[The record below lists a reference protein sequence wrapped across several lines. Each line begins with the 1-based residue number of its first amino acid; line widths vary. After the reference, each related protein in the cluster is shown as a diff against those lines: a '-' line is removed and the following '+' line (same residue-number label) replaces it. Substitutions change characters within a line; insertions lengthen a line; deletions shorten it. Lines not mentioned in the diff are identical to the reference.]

1 MKDNLLKAI
10 NAIDFDNVCENQEKT
25 LKKALVMI
33 RTKWENN
40 EAVNIK
46 YGCSSGSFSP
56 SWNWTGFNYSIIEP
70 KKTVPLDFSDAD
82 KLIGKAIIDKRDNS
96 KHLITNVY
104 EDNVYCGDIVYTYQE
119 LYNWCAFI
127 DGSPISKEVEE

>member
-1 MKDNLLKAI
+1 MKEKLLKAI
-10 NAIDFDNVCENQEKT
+10 NEIDFDNMCEDQKST
-25 LKKALVMI
+25 LEKALVML
-33 RTKWENN
+33 RTKWKNN
-40 EAVNIK
+40 KTVNVKDRGEII
-46 YGCSSGSFSP
+46 P
-56 SWNWTGFNYSIIEP
+56 IPVWNWGDCMYSIIEP
-70 KKTVPLDFSDAD
+70 KKTVPLNFTDAN

-127 DGSPISKEVEE
+127 DGSPISKEIE

>member
-1 MKDNLLKAI
+1 MKEKFIKAI
-10 NAIDFDNVCENQEKT
+10 NEIDFDNMCEDQKST
-25 LKKALVMI
+25 LEKALVML
-33 RTKWENN
+33 RVKYENN
-40 EAVNIK
+40 AALNVK
-46 YGCSSGSFSP
+46 YENVP
-56 SWNWTGFNYSIIEP
+56 TKYPTWSWNAIRYSIIEP
-70 KKTVPLDFSDAD
+70 KKTVPLDFTDAD

-127 DGSPISKEVEE
+127 DGSPISKEIE